1 MRIPIVVQI
10 VILQGFDRIRR
21 IQEGLQE
28 RAKIA
33 SWPVVDPTWGSDT
46 ERIKHFLNLAWNE
59 HKRDYSSTMN

>member
-1 MRIPIVVQI
+1 LKTRDVHTYRRAERY
-10 VILQGFDRIRR
+10 LANFDRIRR

-33 SWPVVDPTWGSDT
+33 SWPIVDPTWGSDT

-59 HKRDYSSTMN
+59 RNS